1 MIIREATIADT
12 ADIAKVHVD
21 CWRTT
26 YKNIMPD
33 EVLERL
39 SYEQRTE
46 LWNANL
52 SSEDGH
58 LVFVAENEK
67 GEIIGFVS
75 GGPEKSG
82 EYPPF
87 GGEITAIYV
96 LKEYNSLGLGRGL
109 LMRLLQHFSSMQ
121 IHSAIVWVLADNPAC
136 TFYERLGAKLV
147 VEQHLIHI
155 GGKNLNMLAYGWETI
170 PIESAFVRQERE

>member
-1 MIIREATIADT
+1 MMIREATISDT
-12 ADIAKVHVD
+12 EGIAKVHVD

-26 YKNIMPD
+26 YKNIIPA

-46 LWNANL
+46 LWKSNI
-52 SSEDGH
+52 SSEDDH
-58 LVFVAENEK
+58 QVYLVENEK

-82 EYPPF
+82 EYPPYE
-87 GGEITAIYV
+87 GEITAIYV
-96 LKEYNSLGLGRGL
+96 LKEYHSLGLGKQL
-109 LMRLLQHFSSMQ
+109 FMHLFQHLSSMN

-136 TFYERLGAKLV
+136 YFYKQLGAKLV
-147 VEQHLIHI
+147 VEQHLIKM
-155 GGKNLNMLAYGWETI
+155 GGKNLNMVAYGWENT
-170 PIESAFVRQERE
+170 